1 MLAARTEIPCMLDY
15 DTEVNI
21 YTICKHMLSE
31 HELDHRG
38 AATAQIMFDIQEIKR
53 RHFQFSEQIGNI
65 SRRKRKSLH
74 ANLKM
79 F

>member
-1 MLAARTEIPCMLDY
+1 MLTARTEIPCMLDY
-15 DTEVNI
+15 DTKVNI

-53 RHFQFSEQIGNI
+53 TGDIFSSVN
-65 SRRKRKSLH
+65 KL
-74 ANLKM
+74 AT
-79 F
+79 